1 MRKLILLI
9 LVSILLCSA
18 AQAETLV
25 VWFSCTGNTEALAHT
40 AAEALNADLWQI
52 IPEKPYSDE
61 DLNYHDSSCRANR
74 EQADPAC
81 RPAFVGAVDVTP
93 YDSIMLAYPIWWG
106 EEPRIVDTWIE
117 SVDLA
122 GKQMAAICTSGG
134 SGIQT
139 SYAHLQEKAP
149 DALWLGAERFSA
161 NTTPAELSE
170 WCASI
175 GLEKENEVNMRIEI
189 GNHILTVRLADNES
203 TAALKALL
211 ANGPVTLPASNY
223 GGFEKV
229 CPLGTRLSSQDE
241 YTVAQPGDVML
252 YAGSNIVLFHGSNS
266 WEYTRLGWIDEMT
279 NLSDILSGN
288 ENEITL
294 SLE

>member
-18 AQAETLV
+18 ARAETLV

-52 IPEKPYSDE
+52 IPKKPYSDE
-61 DLNYHDSSCRANR
+61 DMNYHDSSCRANR

-81 RPAFVGAVDVTP
+81 RPASLGAVDVTP
-93 YDSIMLAYPIWWG
+93 YDSIVLAYPIWWG

-122 GKQMAAICTSGG
+122 GKRMAAICTSGG

-161 NTTPAELSE
+161 NTTPAELSK

-175 GLEKENEVNMRIEI
+175 GLEKENEVNMRIAI
-189 GNHILTVRLADNES
+189 GDYILTIRLADNES
-203 TAALKALL
+203 TAELKALL

-223 GGFEKV
+223 GGFEKA
-229 CPLGTRLSSQDE
+229 CPIGIRLPSHDE
-241 YTVAQPGDVML
+241 YTVTKPGDIML
-252 YAGSNIVLFHGSNS
+252 YAGSSIVLFHGSNS

-279 NLSDILSGN
+279 NLTGILSGN

>member
-9 LVSILLCSA
+9 LASILLCSA
-18 AQAETLV
+18 ARAETLV

-81 RPAFVGAVDVTP
+81 RPALLGTVDVTL
-93 YDSIMLAYPIWWG
+93 YDSIVLAYPIWWG

-189 GNHILTVRLADNES
+189 GDHILTVWLADNES

-211 ANGPVTLPASNY
+211 ANGPVTLPPPITAALRRSARSAS
-223 GGFEKV
+223 V
-229 CPLGTRLSSQDE
+229 CPAMTNTPSPSPAMSCCTPAATSSSSMAATAGNTPD
-241 YTVAQPGDVML
+241 L
-252 YAGSNIVLFHGSNS
+252 AGS
-266 WEYTRLGWIDEMT
+266 MK
-279 NLSDILSGN
+279 
-288 ENEITL
+288 
-294 SLE
+294 

>member
-9 LVSILLCSA
+9 LASVLLCSA
-18 AQAETLV
+18 AQAKTLV

-40 AAEALNADLWQI
+40 AAGALDADLWQI
-52 IPEKPYSDE
+52 VPDETYSDD
-61 DLNYHDSSCRANR
+61 DLNYHDSGCRANR

-81 RPAFVGAVDVTP
+81 RPAFVGAVDVTS
-93 YDSIMLAYPIWWG
+93 YDSIVLAYPIWWG

-149 DALWLGAERFSA
+149 DALWLGTERFSL
-161 NTTPAELSE
+161 NTSPAELGE

-175 GLEKENEVNMRIEI
+175 GLRYC
-189 GNHILTVRLADNES
+189 R
-203 TAALKALL
+203 
-211 ANGPVTLPASNY
+211 
-223 GGFEKV
+223 
-229 CPLGTRLSSQDE
+229 Q
-241 YTVAQPGDVML
+241 
-252 YAGSNIVLFHGSNS
+252 
-266 WEYTRLGWIDEMT
+266 
-279 NLSDILSGN
+279 
-288 ENEITL
+288 
-294 SLE
+294 

>member
-52 IPEKPYSDE
+52 VPEKPYSDE

-93 YDSIMLAYPIWWG
+93 YDSIVLAYPIWWG

-117 SVDLA
+117 SVDLT
-122 GKQMAAICTSGG
+122 GKRMAAICTSGG
-134 SGIQT
+134 SSIQT
-139 SYAHLQEKAP
+139 SYAHLQEKVP

-189 GNHILTVRLADNES
+189 GDHILTVRLADNES

-229 CPLGTRLSSQDE
+229 CPLGTRLPSQDE
-241 YTVAQPGDVML
+241 YTVTKPGDVML

-266 WEYTRLGWIDEMT
+266 WEYTRLGWMDEMT
-279 NLSDILSGN
+279 NLSGILSGN

>member
-9 LVSILLCSA
+9 LASILLCSA
-18 AQAETLV
+18 GRAETLV

-52 IPEKPYSDE
+52 ISEKPYSDE

-81 RPAFVGAVDVTP
+81 RPALLGAVDVTP
-93 YDSIMLAYPIWWG
+93 YDSIVLAYPIWWG

-122 GKQMAAICTSGG
+122 GKRMAAICTSGG

-161 NTTPAELSE
+161 NTTPAELSK
-170 WCASI
+170 WCVSI
-175 GLEKENEVNMRIEI
+175 GLEKENEVNMRIAI
-189 GNHILTVRLADNES
+189 GDHILTVWLADNES
-203 TAALKALL
+203 TAELKALL
-211 ANGPVTLPASNY
+211 ANGPVTLPAFNY

-229 CPLGTRLSSQDE
+229 SPLGTRLSSQDE
-241 YTVAQPGDVML
+241 YTVAQPSDVML

-279 NLSDILSGN
+279 NLSGILSGN
-288 ENEITL
+288 ENKITL

>member
-9 LVSILLCSA
+9 LASTLLCSA
-18 AQAETLV
+18 ARAETLV

-40 AAEALNADLWQI
+40 AAGALNADLWQI
-52 IPEKPYSDE
+52 VPEEPYSDD

-81 RPAFVGAVDVTP
+81 RPALVGTVDVTP
-93 YDSIMLAYPIWWG
+93 YDSIVLAYPIWWG

-175 GLEKENEVNMRIEI
+175 GLEKEDEVKMRIEI
-189 GNHILTVRLADNES
+189 GDHPLTVRLADNES
-203 TAALKALL
+203 AAALKALL
-211 ANGPVTLPASNY
+211 ANGPVTLPASNHPY
-223 GGFEKV
+223 EEARQNDNGLAFPGRKSGKTYEICEKRQF
-229 CPLGTRLSSQDE
+229 LIALHN
-241 YTVAQPGDVML
+241 A
-252 YAGSNIVLFHGSNS
+252 A
-266 WEYTRLGWIDEMT
+266 
-279 NLSDILSGN
+279 
-288 ENEITL
+288 
-294 SLE
+294 

>member
-9 LVSILLCSA
+9 LAFTLLCSA
-18 AQAETLV
+18 ARAETLV

-40 AAEALNADLWQI
+40 AAGALNAHLWQI
-52 IPEKPYSDE
+52 VPDETYSDD
-61 DLNYHDSSCRANR
+61 DLNYHDSSCRVNR

-81 RPAFVGAVDVTP
+81 SPALVGAVDVTP
-93 YDSIMLAYPIWWG
+93 YDSIVLAYPIWWG
-106 EEPRIVDTWIE
+106 EEPHIVDTWIE
-117 SVDLA
+117 SVDLT
-122 GKQMAAICTSGG
+122 GKRMAAICTSGG

-161 NTTPAELSE
+161 NTSPAELSK

-175 GLEKENEVNMRIEI
+175 GLEKEDKVKMRIEI
-189 GNHILTVRLADNES
+189 GDQPLTVRLADNES
-203 TAALKALL
+203 AAALKALL
-211 ANGPVTLPASNY
+211 ANGPVTIPASNY

-241 YTVAQPGDVML
+241 YTVTKPGDVML

-266 WEYTRLGWIDEMT
+266 GEYTRLGWIDEMT
-279 NLSDILSGN
+279 NLSGILSRN
-288 ENEITL
+288 ESEITL

>member
-9 LVSILLCSA
+9 LVSILLCSV

-25 VWFSCTGNTEALAHT
+25 VWFSCTSNTEALAHT
-40 AAEALNADLWQI
+40 AAEALNADFWQI

-81 RPAFVGAVDVTP
+81 RPALLGTEDVTL
-93 YDSIMLAYPIWWG
+93 YDSIVLAYPIWWG
-106 EEPRIVDTWIE
+106 EEPRIVVTWIE

-175 GLEKENEVNMRIEI
+175 GLEKENEVNMRIAI
-189 GNHILTVRLADNES
+189 GDHILTVRLADNES

-211 ANGPVTLPASNY
+211 ANGPVTIPASHY

-229 CPLGTRLSSQDE
+229 CPIGTRLPSHDE
-241 YTVAQPGDVML
+241 YTVTKPGDVML
-252 YAGSNIVLFHGSNS
+252 YAGSSIVLFHGGNS

-279 NLSDILSGN
+279 NLTGILSGN

>member
-9 LVSILLCSA
+9 LASTLLCSA
-18 AQAETLV
+18 ARAETLV

-40 AAEALNADLWQI
+40 AAGALNADLWQI
-52 IPEKPYSDE
+52 VPEEPYSDD

-74 EQADPAC
+74 EQVDPVC
-81 RPAFVGAVDVTP
+81 RPALVGTVDVTP
-93 YDSIMLAYPIWWG
+93 YDSIVLAYPIWWS

-117 SVDLA
+117 GVDLA
-122 GKQMAAICTSGG
+122 GKRMAAICTSGG

-175 GLEKENEVNMRIEI
+175 GLEKEDEVNMRIEI
-189 GNHILTVRLADNES
+189 GDHTLTVRLADNES
-203 TAALKALL
+203 AAALKALL
-211 ANGPVTLPASNY
+211 ANGPVTLPASNHPY
-223 GGFEKV
+223 EEARQNDNGLAFPGRKSGKTYEICEKRQFT
-229 CPLGTRLSSQDE
+229 CCA
-241 YTVAQPGDVML
+241 AQCCM
-252 YAGSNIVLFHGSNS
+252 IQ
-266 WEYTRLGWIDEMT
+266 
-279 NLSDILSGN
+279 
-288 ENEITL
+288 
-294 SLE
+294 